1 MRRMKMANYRKT
13 YLCICDGQQETM
25 YLNHVAK
32 LIKDFPR
39 KVVKFNTFEDS
50 AHRLEK
56 RYEDYDSAALFD
68 FDNNDVE
75 FKRNIE
81 ICDKLNKKFKP
92 SKRKSGRCIYHAY
105 SSVNFDLWLILHKED
120 FRRSVTRNDA
130 YISDVRRVF
139 GLSPT
144 DNIKKENIIKKILG
158 QITLE
163 DVKDAIQRADD
174 IRKRKDQG
182 DSTKIGGTTIYS
194 NPDFSI
200 HEFLKVVLKDSGDF

>member
-1 MRRMKMANYRKT
+1 MANYRKT

-25 YLNHVAK
+25 YLKHIAK

-50 AHRLEK
+50 VHRLEK

-68 FDNNDVE
+68 YDNSDVV

-81 ICDKLNKKFKP
+81 ICDKLNKKLKP
-92 SKRKSGRCIYHAY
+92 SKRKSGRHIYHAY

-130 YISDVRRVF
+130 YISDVRKIY
-139 GLSPT
+139 GLSST
-144 DNIKKENIIKKILG
+144 DNIKNEKIINKILS

-163 DVKDAIQRADD
+163 DVKVAIKRAEN
-174 IRKRKDQG
+174 IRNSKIKE
-182 DSTKIGGTTIYS
+182 DSKKIGNTEVYS

-200 HEFLKVVLKDSGDF
+200 HEFLKVVLEDSGDL

>member
-1 MRRMKMANYRKT
+1 MANYRKT

-50 AHRLEK
+50 AHRLKK
-56 RYEDYDSAALFD
+56 RYEDYDSAVVFD

-81 ICDKLNKKFKP
+81 ICNKLNKKLKP
-92 SKRKSGRCIYHAY
+92 SKRKSGRHIYHAY

-130 YISDVRRVF
+130 YITDVRRIF

-158 QITLE
+158 QITLD
-163 DVKDAIQRADD
+163 DVKKAIQRADN
-174 IRKRKDQG
+174 IRMRKDQG
-182 DSTKIGGTTIYS
+182 DCTKIGNTTVYS

-200 HEFLKVVLKDSGDF
+200 HEFLRAVLEDSGDL

>member
-1 MRRMKMANYRKT
+1 MGKYRKT

-25 YLNHVAK
+25 YLSHVAT

-50 AHRLEK
+50 PHRLEK
-56 RYEDYDSAALFD
+56 RYEEYDSAAVFD
-68 FDNNDVE
+68 YDHNDVE

-81 ICDKLNKKFKP
+81 ICDKLNKKLKP
-92 SKRKSGRCIYHAY
+92 SERKKGRHIYHAY

-120 FRRSVTRNDA
+120 YDKSVTRNNA
-130 YISDVRRVF
+130 YITDVRRIF
-139 GLSPT
+139 GLKLT
-144 DNIKKENIIKKILG
+144 EDIKNEEVINKILS

-163 DVKDAIQRADD
+163 DVKAAIRRAES
-174 IRKRKDQG
+174 IRKGKIKT
-182 DSTKIGGTTIYS
+182 DSTKIGNTTIYS

-200 HEFLKVVLKDSGDF
+200 HEFLKIVLENSGDL